1 MKAIRFHEFGAPEV
15 LRYEDA
21 PLAVASSRHEAFLRE
36 LGADEFIDYTQTKPE
51 DDVRDVD
58 LVVDAVGGPAAS
70 RFLQT
75 IRPGG
80 ALFPIFPSAL
90 PDMTRLPAGGDRFGD
105 SGSFQRRSVGQASS
119 TTR

>member
-80 ALFPIFPSAL
+80 ALFPIFPLGFAGHDEAADRGVTVSA
-90 PDMTRLPAGGDRFGD
+90 T
-105 SGSFQRRSVGQASS
+105 QVRSKIGRAHV
-119 TTR
+119 

>member
-58 LVVDAVGGPAAS
+58 LVVDAVGGEPLSADH
-70 RFLQT
+70 
-75 IRPGG
+75 
-80 ALFPIFPSAL
+80 PSGRRAV
-90 PDMTRLPAGGDRFGD
+90 PDFSPRLCR
-105 SGSFQRRSVGQASS
+105 
-119 TTR
+119 T